1 MSDYILFDVPLR
13 DRFVQF
19 ITDQGLEY
27 TMQPDR
33 IAGYVVTLPD
43 DLAEEIA
50 QAIEV
55 EYEAL
60 MDEQQN
66 LVESADASVE
76 QTLMTITV
84 SLTEGQPFAV
94 HLPAL
99 YARRLHEHFTV
110 DEIRELVTVIA
121 KSAVNP
127 TLKSACCQV

>member
-99 YARRLHEHFTV
+99 YARRLHEHFTL

-127 TLKSACCQV
+127 TLKSACCQA